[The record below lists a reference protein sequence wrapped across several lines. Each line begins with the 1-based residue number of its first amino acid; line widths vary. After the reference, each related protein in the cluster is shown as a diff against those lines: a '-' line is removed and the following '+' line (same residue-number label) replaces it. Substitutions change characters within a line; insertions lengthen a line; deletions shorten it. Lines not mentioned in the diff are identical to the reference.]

1 MIFQILIIAWLG
13 VRSRLGRSILTALSL
28 FIGVLAIV
36 VIQAGAGAAQDAVM
50 SNAILTGGRAM
61 TLSLNVSNGRRAF
74 GQADQL
80 LSHLNNVLAPVKAT
94 AVMTVD
100 ADSTLFP
107 GGSVEMTLV
116 KGDLREIRPFPVRRG
131 EWIGSGSD
139 IVLPVV
145 INEATSANFG
155 LTTGMTFS
163 ISPGHTH
170 EQVNVRVIG
179 VITDGMKEPNAY
191 APLDLT
197 QSWVKQLAGLV
208 SPKILIH
215 ADSGTSQAQLTGLI
229 RNEYFRFFDTE
240 RSPEISRIDQ
250 ADDFAQTLGTIKLI
264 FSIIAG
270 LSLVVGAMGILN
282 IGLATLRE
290 RSDEL
295 SLHRSFGATRLQ
307 VIAIIVLEGQI
318 VALSAACIAI
328 VFGLFGFPLAA
339 SFLSQGIE
347 VSLQNFPYEAA
358 VIGVVA
364 CCFAAFIGSLVPA
377 IRAGHVPIASIMR
390 L

>member
-1 MIFQILIIAWLG
+1 MIFRILIIAWLG

-36 VIQAGAGAAQDAVM
+36 VIQAGAGAAQDAVTF
-50 SNAILTGGRAM
+50 NAILTGGRAM

-80 LSHLNNVLAPVKAT
+80 LSHLNNVLAPVKAA

-116 KGDLREIRPFPVRRG
+116 KGDLRKIRPFPVRRG

-170 EQVNVRVIG
+170 EQVSVRVIG
-179 VITDGMKEPNAY
+179 VITE
-191 APLDLT
+191 
-197 QSWVKQLAGLV
+197 
-208 SPKILIH
+208 
-215 ADSGTSQAQLTGLI
+215 
-229 RNEYFRFFDTE
+229 NER
-240 RSPEISRIDQ
+240 
-250 ADDFAQTLGTIKLI
+250 AK
-264 FSIIAG
+264 
-270 LSLVVGAMGILN
+270 
-282 IGLATLRE
+282 
-290 RSDEL
+290 
-295 SLHRSFGATRLQ
+295 RL
-307 VIAIIVLEGQI
+307 
-318 VALSAACIAI
+318 C
-328 VFGLFGFPLAA
+328 A
-339 SFLSQGIE
+339 S
-347 VSLQNFPYEAA
+347 
-358 VIGVVA
+358 
-364 CCFAAFIGSLVPA
+364 
-377 IRAGHVPIASIMR
+377 
-390 L
+390 